1 MEYRYKPQGVC
12 SMEMI
17 IDVDKDIIQ
26 SVKIIGGCPGNTV
39 GVSNLVKGM
48 KIDEAISKLKGIP
61 CGIKGTSCPDQ
72 LSKALEKIK
81 QESK

>member
-12 SMEMI
+12 SLEMI
-17 IDVDKDIIQ
+17 IDVDNDTIQ

-48 KIDEAISKLKGIP
+48 KIEEAISKLKGIP

-72 LSKALEKIK
+72 LAIALEKIK
-81 QESK
+81 KELA

>member
-12 SMEMI
+12 SMDMI
-17 IDVDKDIIQ
+17 IDVDNDTIQ

-81 QESK
+81 QESI